1 MQLSHQFFKRSS
13 RQVSADTSA
22 LWEDVLSLRLS
33 VFVDEM
39 NVPVELEVDE
49 FDEEAI
55 HLRVQIDKKTVGTL
69 RLVLVEEHVAESNVV
84 KLGRVAVHPDWRRK
98 GIGKQMMQL
107 AINYCKALPCSRISL
122 GSQTYI
128 TSFYESLGFATQGDV
143 FDDAGIPHIAMYL
156 DI

>member
-13 RQVSADTSA
+13 KHVLADTSA

-55 HLRVQIDKKTVGTL
+55 HLRVQVDKKTVGTL
-69 RLVLVEEHVAESNVV
+69 RLVLIEEQASHCSV

-107 AINYCKALPCSRISL
+107 AINNCKELHCSKISL

-128 TSFYESLGFATQGDV
+128 TSFYESLGFTTQGDI

>member
-1 MQLSHQFFKRSS
+1 MQLSHQFFKRYSN
-13 RQVSADTSA
+13 QTSE
-22 LWEDVLSLRLS
+22 LWEDILSLRLS

-55 HLRVQIDKKTVGTL
+55 HLRAQTGKKTVGTL
-69 RLVLVEEHVAESNVV
+69 RLVLMEEQASHCYV
-84 KLGRVAVHPDWRRK
+84 KLGRVAVHPEWRRK

-107 AINYCKALPCSRISL
+107 AINHCKELHCSKISL

-156 DI
+156 DIK

>member
-13 RQVSADTSA
+13 KQVSAHSSA

-49 FDEEAI
+49 LDKEAI
-55 HLRVQIDKKTVGTL
+55 HLCVKVNKKTVGTL
-69 RLVLVEEHVAESNVV
+69 RLVLIEEQASHCYV
-84 KLGRVAVHPDWRRK
+84 KLGRVAVHRDWRRK
-98 GIGKQMMQL
+98 GIGKQMMQQ
-107 AINYCKALPCSRISL
+107 AINHCKQLPCSKIVI

-128 TSFYESLGFATQGDV
+128 THFYQVLGFTKQGEV